1 LVERVVHAR
10 PGSALR
16 LSQPLS
22 GFLATPS
29 FAALFHAAT
38 VPGISPS
45 ECSPHRNRAPL
56 PGSLVLPCGYPQSVL
71 RRHVPGLVAA
81 CFPDSRAFD
90 AVAWFLRRLWVSFS
104 RTRERASR
112 SPWTRVVEPPRST
125 RFTRFGALI
134 LLRVRSH
141 LTRVAPDQ
149 AVVPL
154 LGFCPSRVL
163 LTGASDPQPVQA

>member
-1 LVERVVHAR
+1 MERVVHAH

-38 VPGISPS
+38 VPRIFPS
-45 ECSPHRNRAPL
+45 ESSPHRNRAPL
-56 PGSLVLPCGYPQSVL
+56 PGSLVLPYGYPPSVL
-71 RRHVPGLVAA
+71 RRHVPGLVTAR
-81 CFPDSRAFD
+81 FSDSRAFD
-90 AVAWFLRRLWVSFS
+90 AVARFPRRLWAPFS
-104 RTRERASR
+104 RTREHASR
-112 SPWTRVVEPPRST
+112 SPWTQIVEPPRST
-125 RFTRFGALI
+125 SFTRFRALI

-141 LTRVAPDQ
+141 LIGVAPDQ
-149 AVVPL
+149 AAVPL